1 MQLEASKKSLD
12 LGVIQMKVDTEASG
26 SGENR
31 EKKAIQL
38 NDLSAS
44 TLAPHHPKSS
54 SEQSQGA
61 LLKTGLLM

>member
-1 MQLEASKKSLD
+1 MQLEASKESLD
-12 LGVIQMKVDTEASG
+12 LGATQMKVDTEASG
-26 SGENR
+26 SGKNR

-54 SEQSQGA
+54 S
-61 LLKTGLLM
+61 